1 MTCRVAGEDMR
12 ARSQYFIAKVF
23 AVAVFAWVAPL
34 TAAAETVTAKLDS
47 VACSYHDVLW
57 DKTGY
62 DKEGK
67 PTPEMLAL
75 DICKGIT
82 SGQKLELFE
91 RQNYAPGGLRIV
103 RIDSKLY
110 FVRMRDLEPT
120 NKAAAKQPAAKAK

>member
-1 MTCRVAGEDMR
+1 MR
-12 ARSQYFIAKVF
+12 AGSHSFITKIF
-23 AVAVFAWVAPL
+23 ALAVFGLVAPHC
-34 TAAAETVTAKLDS
+34 AAAETVTAKLDS

-62 DKEGK
+62 DKEGR

-75 DICKGIT
+75 DICKGIA
-82 SGQKLELFE
+82 SGQQLELFE

-110 FVRMRDLEPT
+110 FVRMRDLEPAK
-120 NKAAAKQPAAKAK
+120 KAATKQPVSTKTAKPK

>member
-1 MTCRVAGEDMR
+1 MR
-12 ARSQYFIAKVF
+12 ARSRLFIATALAVIGVGF
-23 AVAVFAWVAPL
+23 AASHGAVAD
-34 TAAAETVTAKLDS
+34 TVTARLDS

-75 DICKGIT
+75 DICTGIS

-91 RQNYAPGGLRIV
+91 RQHYAPGGLKIV

-110 FVRMRDLEPT
+110 FVRMRDLEPANKT
-120 NKAAAKQPAAKAK
+120 AAKPKAATKPAKTQ

>member
-1 MTCRVAGEDMR
+1 MR
-12 ARSQYFIAKVF
+12 AESQEQAGFQGF
-23 AVAVFAWVAPL
+23 AVRALAAAICGLIAPL
-34 TAAAETVTAKLDS
+34 SAVADTVTAKLDS

-75 DICKGIT
+75 DICKGIS

-110 FVRMRDLEPT
+110 FVRMRDLEPV
-120 NKAAAKQPAAKAK
+120 NKAAAKPPADKPAKAN